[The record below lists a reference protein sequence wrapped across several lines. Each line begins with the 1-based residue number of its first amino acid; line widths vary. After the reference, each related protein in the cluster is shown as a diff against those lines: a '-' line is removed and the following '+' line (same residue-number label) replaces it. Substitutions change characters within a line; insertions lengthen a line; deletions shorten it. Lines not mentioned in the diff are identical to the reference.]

1 MPASIK
7 GRGTSLNPPNRFE
20 RLHVEPLDDHW
31 EDDRT
36 VETEFLVDTSRTIL
50 AKNDSP
56 DLDFTYSINPYRGCE
71 HGCVYCY
78 ARPSHEYLGFSAG
91 IEFESKILVKPD
103 APALLEDT
111 FRKKSWR
118 PQVVAFSGNTDP
130 YQPVERE
137 LQLTRRC
144 LEVFLKY
151 RNPVEI
157 VTKNF
162 LVTRDLDI
170 LQQLAS
176 LNLVHVLISI
186 TSLDSDL
193 LRVMEPRTST
203 PAKRLQAIQTLATN
217 KIPVGVNAAPIIPG
231 LNDEELP
238 SILAE
243 ASTRGA
249 TSAGYILVKLPG
261 EVKSIFLDWLH
272 RELPE
277 RESRIVN
284 RIREVRGG
292 KLSDSRFGT
301 RMRGEGKVAE
311 TIEDLFRLACKKYH
325 LNEKIITLSTEHFLQ
340 THGTS
345 TPSKQQL
352 EIF

>member
-1 MPASIK
+1 
-7 GRGTSLNPPNRFE
+7 
-20 RLHVEPLDDHW
+20 
-31 EDDRT
+31 
-36 VETEFLVDTSRTIL
+36 
-50 AKNDSP
+50 
-56 DLDFTYSINPYRGCE
+56 GCE
-71 HGCVYCY
+71 HGCIYCY

-91 IEFESKILVKPD
+91 IDFESKILVKPQ
-103 APALLEDT
+103 APELLEET
-111 FRKKSWR
+111 FKKNSWQ

-130 YQPVERE
+130 YQPIEWK
-137 LQLTRRC
+137 LQLTRCC

-162 LVTRDLDI
+162 LVTRDIDI
-170 LQQLAS
+170 LQGLAS

-186 TSLDSDL
+186 TSLDPEL
-193 LRVMEPRTST
+193 IRVMEPRTAI
-203 PAKRLQAIQTLATN
+203 PARRLEALNLLAS
-217 KIPVGVNAAPIIPG
+217 KGIPVGVNAAPIIPG

-238 SILAE
+238 SILKETAG
-243 ASTRGA
+243 RGA
-249 TSAGYILVKLPG
+249 ASAAYTLVRLPG
-261 EVKSIFLDWLH
+261 AVKPLFLDWLH

-277 RESRIVN
+277 RESKVIN
-284 RIREVRGG
+284 RLREVRRG

-325 LNEKIITLSTEHFLQ
+325 LNERTITLATEHFLR
-340 THGTS
+340 
-345 TPSKQQL
+345 TPEQQL